1 MKKIQDG
8 TGVYD
13 INEIVTRFLEAEEQ
27 NFSLFNYVNDINT
40 EIERLEH
47 NISDM
52 RNQIEKYRG
61 QGMSTDTQRRKLAR
75 DLQEKLEKTNKQ
87 TEEYDGRYQ
96 TATRTITQL
105 KNGIH
110 QIFTR
115 IGAASASVDEMLGN
129 QGVTETNML
138 QYLGIIEQRTSE
150 ILQQFAATQMG
161 AGSETSLQLPSVVAA
176 GRGVSLNVMPPSYD
190 EMSDGEASEGDE
202 DERPLTRVELEKK
215 TAKDF
220 SRSQAAGTLNM

>member
-1 MKKIQDG
+1 
-8 TGVYD
+8 
-13 INEIVTRFLEAEEQ
+13 
-27 NFSLFNYVNDINT
+27 
-40 EIERLEH
+40 
-47 NISDM
+47 M

-61 QGMSTDTQRRKLAR
+61 QGISSDTQRRKLAR
-75 DLQEKLEKTNKQ
+75 DLQEKLEKTSKQ
-87 TEEYDGRYQ
+87 TEEYETRYQ

-161 AGSETSLQLPSVVAA
+161 AGKPKKRLKGLLLCTGGVLFHMGRCFRHLCFFYLTLQ
-176 GRGVSLNVMPPSYD
+176 Y
-190 EMSDGEASEGDE
+190 
-202 DERPLTRVELEKK
+202 
-215 TAKDF
+215 
-220 SRSQAAGTLNM
+220 Q

>member
-1 MKKIQDG
+1 
-8 TGVYD
+8 
-13 INEIVTRFLEAEEQ
+13 
-27 NFSLFNYVNDINT
+27 VNDINT

-47 NISDM
+47 SISDM

-75 DLQEKLEKTNKQ
+75 DLQEKLEKTAKQ
-87 TEEYDGRYQ
+87 TEDYEARFQ
-96 TATRTITQL
+96 TSTRTITQL

-150 ILQQFAATQMG
+150 ILQQFAQTQMG
-161 AGSETSLQLPSVVAA
+161 AGNESSLQLPSVVASD
-176 GRGVSLNVMPPSYD
+176 RGVSLNVLPPSYE
-190 EMSDGEASEGDE
+190 EMSDGENSEGE
-202 DERPLTRVELEKK
+202 ENERPLTRAELEKK

-220 SRSQAAGTLNM
+220 SRGTKGSTSLL